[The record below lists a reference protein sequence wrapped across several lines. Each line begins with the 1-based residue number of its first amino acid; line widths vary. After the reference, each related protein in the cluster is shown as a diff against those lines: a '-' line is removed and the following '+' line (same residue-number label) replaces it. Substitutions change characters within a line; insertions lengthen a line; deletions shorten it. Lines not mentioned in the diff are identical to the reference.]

1 MAITQELR
9 RKADNFLLSDIVA
22 EWTPWYA
29 DKIAV
34 TQYTVSNV
42 AVDDRQGV
50 MNKKIDVT
58 FLFADHYPSSTVTD
72 HYWLLEEAD
81 MMNRICTYKDSAG
94 DVTDVKIE
102 KVDTP
107 DRIEEIRTK
116 DLVTV
121 KVTLRQLFYIPR
133 TT

>member
-1 MAITQELR
+1 VAVTQELR
-9 RKADNFLLSDIVA
+9 RKQDDFLLSDVVA
-22 EWTPWYA
+22 EWSPWYA

-42 AVDDRQGV
+42 PVDDRQGV

-58 FLFADHYPSSTVTD
+58 FLFADHITSSTVTD

-81 MMNRICTYKDSAG
+81 MMNRVCTYKDSSG
-94 DVTDVKIE
+94 EVTDVKIE
-102 KVDTP
+102 NIEP
-107 DRIEEIRTK
+107 PERIEEVRTK

-121 KVTLRQLFYIPR
+121 KVTLRQLAYIAR